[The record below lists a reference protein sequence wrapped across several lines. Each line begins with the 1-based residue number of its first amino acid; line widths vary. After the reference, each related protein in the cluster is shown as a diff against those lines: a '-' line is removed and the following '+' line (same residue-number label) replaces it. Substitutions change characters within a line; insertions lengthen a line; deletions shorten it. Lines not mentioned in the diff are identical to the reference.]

1 MDCKLDDSRTVPG
14 VRCMSLVMVQI
25 GHHRWG
31 EEWVCGKKGGRE
43 GGKVGEMEILIT
55 ENQREF

>member
-14 VRCMSLVMVQI
+14 ARCMSRDDTDWAPSLRGRMGV
-25 GHHRWG
+25 W
-31 EEWVCGKKGGRE
+31 EEGRE
-43 GGKVGEMEILIT
+43 GGKVGEMGILVT